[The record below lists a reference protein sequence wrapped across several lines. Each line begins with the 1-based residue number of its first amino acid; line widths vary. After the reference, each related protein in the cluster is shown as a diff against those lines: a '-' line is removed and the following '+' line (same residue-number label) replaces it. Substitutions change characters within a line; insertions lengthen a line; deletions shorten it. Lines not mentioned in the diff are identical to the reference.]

1 MYNWL
6 ESHPALKLWPWVRR
20 RLKERRSAHPSP
32 PNPLFPPSLVGAD
45 MPSSIPRQHMHTSAE
60 GSPPPYTNSF
70 LCRLPS
76 WAVNLLVYS
85 GKSGF
90 AHQVRSPQSY
100 GTLGQPPRFSETFV
114 SSSVMSLP
122 QSGCCVDR
130 MSFYKMLGP
139 NVFLHS
145 PCNSQPFAQERTDNT
160 LVKIHLCLYPVLLRH
175 RVDGQ
180 GNFFS

>member
-1 MYNWL
+1 
-6 ESHPALKLWPWVRR
+6 
-20 RLKERRSAHPSP
+20 
-32 PNPLFPPSLVGAD
+32 

-70 LCRLPS
+70 LRRLPS
-76 WAVNLLVYS
+76 WAVSLLVYS

-90 AHQVRSPQSY
+90 AHQVRSPPSY
-100 GTLGQPPRFSETFV
+100 GTSGQPPRFSETFV

-122 QSGCCVDR
+122 QSGCCVDC

-145 PCNSQPFAQERTDNT
+145 PSNSQPFAQERTDNT
-160 LVKIHLCLYPVLLRH
+160 LIRIHLCLPSASQAPCGRTGEFFFLTLRNAMVLWPQQLV
-175 RVDGQ
+175 RVW
-180 GNFFS
+180 